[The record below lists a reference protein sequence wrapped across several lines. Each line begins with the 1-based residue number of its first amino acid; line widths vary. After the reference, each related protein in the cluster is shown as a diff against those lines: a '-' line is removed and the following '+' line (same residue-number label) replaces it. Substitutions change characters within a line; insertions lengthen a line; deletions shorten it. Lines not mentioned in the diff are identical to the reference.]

1 MHMEAEHLYPTRIL
15 DQVLKPLI
23 SIKLISD
30 YSLQCSVFIVP
41 SLVNIYKRQQSIL
54 YIQEYRRM
62 EGRECKEGMEGME
75 EREGVLKKMIQCLT
89 KIITSSNAF
98 L

>member
-1 MHMEAEHLYPTRIL
+1 
-15 DQVLKPLI
+15 
-23 SIKLISD
+23 
-30 YSLQCSVFIVP
+30 
-41 SLVNIYKRQQSIL
+41 
-54 YIQEYRRM
+54 M
-62 EGRECKEGMEGME
+62 EGRECKEGMEGREGRECKERMEERE